1 MAVDSLVRQLATAS
15 LTKEQQLALITQL
28 ESNIKAKQEQEDTLG
43 QAAKVIAGRIKKLE
57 GFVKDSVKEMESIAK
72 VPGPRGSDGKDGK
85 QGLQGPKG
93 LDGKNGR
100 DGVDGQD
107 GQDGEDGKSIVDVYF
122 AADGNLVC
130 VLSDGTEIDA
140 GIPLGAFG
148 SGKGDTLISNWAGYS
163 TAEIAEEL
171 KDVFIKKTFETVNK
185 NLEALDAILT
195 YDSNDDLITVEYSN
209 GVVKTLSYNSD
220 GDLVTVV
227 LSSATPLDIM
237 LTKTLGYD
245 ASGNLVS
252 VTYT

>member
-1 MAVDSLVRQLATAS
+1 MAVDSLVKQLATAS
-15 LTKEQQLALITQL
+15 LTKEQQLALIAEL

-72 VPGPRGSDGKDGK
+72 IPGPRGSDGKDGK
-85 QGLQGPKG
+85 QGPQGTAGING
-93 LDGKNGR
+93 LNGR

-107 GQDGEDGKSIVDVYF
+107 GQDGVDGKSIVDVYF

-140 GIPLGAFG
+140 GIPLGGFG
-148 SGKGDTLISNWAGYS
+148 GKNGDTLISNWAGYS

-171 KDVFIKKTFETVNK
+171 KDIFIKHTFETVNK
-185 NLEALDAILT
+185 NLDASDATLA
-195 YDSNDDLITVEYSN
+195 YNSSDDLVTVTYAN

-227 LSSATPLDIM
+227 LSGATPADIM

-245 ASGNLVS
+245 ANGNLVS